1 MKKALKII
9 GISLLIIIALLAV
22 APFIFQAQIKDMVRN
37 FINDNVNAKVEFADV
52 SLSFLSSFPQVNV
65 TVDELSITNLEPF
78 KDETLATVK
87 SFSFDISVNELFKTA
102 SDEPVALNSINVDEA
117 LITLKTNKFG
127 DTNYDIAK
135 KDGTPTKD
143 DIGSDSQGFTLD
155 IKDYGIKNSALTYL
169 DEVAKTKIQITEFN
183 HNGNGT
189 FSETVSELNTK
200 TSANVTFSVDS
211 TEYLSN
217 NKLKLDAIIGLD
229 LKDNKYTFKD
239 NKASINNL
247 AIEFKGHVQQLE
259 KGQDVD
265 IAFEN
270 LDASFKDFFA
280 LIPEK
285 YAKEISDIETT
296 GNFNVNGIVKG
307 LVSDETI
314 PSLDINIVSKNAAFK
329 YPDLPKRV
337 ENIDI
342 DASIKNTTGKTEDT
356 YVHLKTLNFKIDQ
369 DVFKSSATIRN
380 ITDNVAVNADVDGVL
395 NLGNITKAY
404 PIELENELSGILKAK
419 LNTVFDMN
427 AIETNAYERI
437 KNNGNVNIS
446 NFKFSSKDIVNA
458 INISQADI
466 NFNPKTIALKSFK
479 ASSGKTDLDATGTI
493 DNLLGFLLSDK
504 KLKGDFNVYSNTFMV
519 SDFMVEGGSDQPVNQ
534 STEPADALKIPA
546 FLDCTINADAKTVL
560 YDNLTLKDVK
570 GTLTIK
576 DEQANLQN
584 VTSNL
589 FDGNLSM
596 SGLVDTR
603 TKTPKFNMDLGVAN
617 FDISQSFKGLDMLQ
631 SIAPIAKALQ
641 GKLNSS
647 ISLSGDLGDDF
658 TPLLNSISG
667 GALAELL
674 TTTINPKGAE
684 VFDALKGALNFIDYD
699 KLDLKDVQ
707 TSLKF
712 KEGKV
717 DISPFDIKY
726 KDIAITVGGS
736 HGFDQTMNYNAVF
749 NVPAKYLG
757 GDVNRL
763 IGKINDPAVNDI
775 SIPVT
780 ANINGSFTSPKVSTD
795 LTSGVSNLTKKLI
808 EIEKQKLLNNGKDKI
823 KDLLGDVLGGNSNAS
838 DSTKT
843 QNGDPIKNTL
853 NNLIGANTTQQDS
866 TKTDSSSTQNNI
878 VKDVF
883 GIFDKKK
890 KKKKD

>member
-1 MKKALKII
+1 MKKAFKII
-9 GISLLIIIALLAV
+9 GISLLIIVALLAV

-52 SLSFLSSFPQVNV
+52 SLSFLSSFPQANV

-102 SDEPVALNSINVDEA
+102 GEEPVVLNSINVDEA

-127 DTNYDIAK
+127 DANYDIAK
-135 KDGTPTKD
+135 KDDTPTD
-143 DIGSDSQGFTLD
+143 DAQSESQGFTLD

-169 DEVAKTKIQITEFN
+169 DEVAKTKIHITEFN

-189 FSETVSELNTK
+189 FSETVSELDTN
-200 TSANVTFSVDS
+200 TSANVTFSMDS

-217 NKLKLDAIIGLD
+217 NKLRLDAIIGLD
-229 LKDNKYTFKD
+229 LKENKYTFKD

-247 AIEFKGHVQQLE
+247 KIAFKGYVQQLE
-259 KGQDVD
+259 NGQDVN
-265 IAFEN
+265 ITFEN
-270 LDASFKDFFA
+270 LDTSFKDFFA
-280 LIPEK
+280 LIPER
-285 YAKEISDIETT
+285 YAKEISDVETT
-296 GNFNVNGIVKG
+296 GSFNVNGVVKG

-314 PSLDINIVSKNAAFK
+314 PNLDINLTSKNATFK

-342 DASIKNTTGKTEDT
+342 DVAIKNTTGKTEDT
-356 YVHLKTLNFKIDQ
+356 YVDLNTLNFKIDK
-369 DVFKSSATIRN
+369 DVFKSSASIRN
-380 ITDNVAVNADVDGVL
+380 ITENMAVNANIDGVL

-404 PIELENELSGILKAK
+404 PLTLENELSGILKGK

-427 AIETNAYERI
+427 AIETNTYERI

-446 NFKFSSKDIVNA
+446 DFKFSSKDIVNA

-466 NFNPKTIALKSFK
+466 NFNPKTITLENFK
-479 ASSGKTDLDATGTI
+479 ATSGKTDLDATGTI
-493 DNLLGFLLSDK
+493 NNLLGFLLSDK
-504 KLKGDFNVYSNTFMV
+504 KLKGNFNVNSNTFMV
-519 SDFMVEGGSDQPVNQ
+519 SDFMVEGGSDQPMNQ

-560 YDNLTLKDVK
+560 YDNLTLREVK

-584 VTSNL
+584 VTSNI
-589 FDGNLSM
+589 FDGNLSV

-603 TKTPKFNMDLGVAN
+603 TKTPKFNMDLGVSN

-631 SIAPIAKALQ
+631 SLAPIAKALQ

-647 ISLSGDLGDDF
+647 ISLSGNLGDDF
-658 TPLLNSISG
+658 TPLLSSISG

-699 KLDLKDVQ
+699 KLDLNDIK

-717 DISPFDIKY
+717 DISPFDLKY
-726 KDIAITVGGS
+726 KDIGITVGGS
-736 HGFDQTMNYNAVF
+736 HSFDQTMNYNAVF

-757 GDVNRL
+757 SDVNRL

-775 SIPVT
+775 TIPVT
-780 ANINGSFTSPKVSTD
+780 ANINGSFTEPKVSTD
-795 LTSGVSNLTKKLI
+795 LTSGVSNLTKQLI

-823 KDLLGDVLGGNSNAS
+823 KDLLGNAIGVNTNAS
-838 DSTKT
+838 DSTKA
-843 QNGDPIKNTL
+843 QSGDPIKNVL
-853 NNLIGANTTQQDS
+853 GNIIGGNTKQKDS
-866 TKTDSSSTQNNI
+866 TKTDSSSSQSNI
-878 VKDVF
+878 VNDVF
-883 GIFDKKK
+883 GIFG
-890 KKKKD
+890 KKKDSIN